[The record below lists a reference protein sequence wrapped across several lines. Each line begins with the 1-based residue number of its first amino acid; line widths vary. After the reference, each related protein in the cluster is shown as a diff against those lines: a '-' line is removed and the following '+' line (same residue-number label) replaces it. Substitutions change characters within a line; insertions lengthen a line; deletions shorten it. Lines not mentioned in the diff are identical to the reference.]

1 MVGPHLSELKF
12 RGHNVT
18 AGKGTSLIGW
28 ESVSTTVIVGLSIHT
43 VKETLTNTSP
53 SLFKPTLYFLDPSS
67 LRLPLKLMI
76 GHRATSNPGSLVRL
90 GLHWCRMAH
99 FFLRS
104 PALTASNFEAL
115 LSTNLTFTVSKVVNL
130 LKKCTKNQEASSIWR
145 VVFALS
151 KSPHLLRAYVVT
163 LCKILS
169 TAVLKTIFGS
179 GDTKQRFLPFASYD
193 IIIIA

>member
-67 LRLPLKLMI
+67 LRLLLKL
-76 GHRATSNPGSLVRL
+76 RTPGDLESRLTGSTGAALVL
-90 GLHWCRMAH
+90 DGTL
-99 FFLRS
+99 FL
-104 PALTASNFEAL
+104 EI
-115 LSTNLTFTVSKVVNL
+115 
-130 LKKCTKNQEASSIWR
+130 SS
-145 VVFALS
+145 FDS
-151 KSPHLLRAYVVT
+151 
-163 LCKILS
+163 
-169 TAVLKTIFGS
+169 
-179 GDTKQRFLPFASYD
+179 
-193 IIIIA
+193 